1 MPGKWTINGRE
12 VSPLYLL
19 MQEEE
24 RISAYLD
31 SMPEDH
37 PDLQEWVARYD
48 GIWAEI
54 MEVRKCQIN

>member
-24 RISAYLD
+24 KVGAYLD
-31 SMPEDH
+31 SMPDDH
-37 PDLQEWVARYD
+37 PDLQEWIDRYE
-48 GIWAEI
+48 GIWVKI
-54 MEVRKCQIN
+54 KEVRSN